1 MVLPANAGVQ
11 HISSAQLKTNLE
23 TLLSFAEMSGNSFKI
38 YLVQNP
44 DIIEHVSARAD
55 SLYNAAV

>member
-23 TLLSFAEMSGNSFKI
+23 TLLSFAEMSGNI
-38 YLVQNP
+38 
-44 DIIEHVSARAD
+44 ARQR
-55 SLYNAAV
+55 S